1 MNYSELL
8 DNVRNYT
15 EVTSDVLSNSV
26 VNVFITN
33 IENQIDRLLILMTQ
47 RRYATSTFEANNAF
61 LRCFRS

>member
-33 IENQIDRLLILMTQ
+33 IENQIDRLVDTDAQ
-47 RRYATSTFEANNAF
+47 RRYATSTF
-61 LRCFRS
+61 